1 MTSLGTAF
9 VTVKPDLSGVS
20 KGIDAK
26 FRKVG
31 DQAGGDFAKGFKAH
45 PGLLSLGKIAAGSA
59 LAGIGAFAVVAKG
72 AVAAATESE
81 KVGKQT
87 NAVLKSTGT
96 VAGVTAKHVG
106 DLATAISQKTGV
118 DDEAIQSSEN
128 LLLTFTNV
136 RNQVGKGNDVFDR
149 ATKTITDMSVALG
162 QDGKS
167 SAIQL
172 GKALNDP
179 VKGVS
184 ALARVGVSFTAQQKD
199 QIKTLVKSGKT
210 LDAQKIIL
218 REINKEFGGSAAAQ
232 AQPLDKLKVA
242 VGNLQEALGGALKPA
257 VDGVATSLNGFA
269 VKALPTAQRAADD
282 VAAVFKRTD
291 ISFGE
296 KLKLSTEDV
305 HRDLQPTI
313 DALELE
319 FKNAHV
325 GDKIGQAI
333 EAGVPKIV
341 DAAAAA
347 APHAAGAFVNAFK
360 NAGPWGKLLTVAFL
374 AQKLGAFSAAGNA
387 ASGLFVRG
395 ISKAIGGPLA
405 NVLRRNGETAA
416 ANAAEG
422 FASHIGT
429 SVQARGG
436 RITSPFRTRGAL
448 AGRAFGAA
456 LSAGALA
463 ATVGLGVLL
472 AARINQAFSDA
483 LEGLGILKRPAAKNG
498 PTANGMSTVP
508 GQGSQHLQGTL
519 KKLAKRL
526 GLPFATGGLVPGT
539 GFGDTV
545 SARLT
550 PGEFVMRKP
559 AVQAIGVD
567 VLARMNGTATIAT
580 RPAPQRFASGGPVFG
595 TAPPVTFGL
604 TQEFY
609 GEDPELVARKSARYA
624 IAELTAELERRR

>member
-20 KGIDAK
+20 KGVDAK

-31 DQAGGDFAKGFKAH
+31 DQAGGDFAKGFKSH

-87 NAVLKSTGT
+87 NAVLRSTGQ

-136 RNQVGKGNDVFDR
+136 RNQVGAGNDVFDR

-333 EAGVPKIV
+333 EAGVPQIV

-347 APHAAGAFVNAFK
+347 APHAASAFVNAFK

-422 FASHIGT
+422 FASHIKT
-429 SVQARGG
+429 SVDARGG
-436 RITSPFRTRGAL
+436 RITAPFRTRGRL

-456 LSAGALA
+456 VSAGALA
-463 ATVGLGVLL
+463 ATVGLGVIL
-472 AARINQAFSDA
+472 ASQINKAFTDA
-483 LEGLGILKRPAAKNG
+483 LEGIGIKRPKKNG

-508 GQGSQHLQGTL
+508 GQGSQDLQHTIT
-519 KKLAKRL
+519 
-526 GLPFATGGLVPGT
+526 GLFNKIIHRADGGIVPGT
-539 GFGDTV
+539 G
-545 SARLT
+545 SADNRLIFAT

-559 AVQAIGVD
+559 AVEAIGVD
-567 VLARMNGTATIAT
+567 VLARMNGTATVAT
-580 RPAPQRFASGGPVFG
+580 RPAPQHFGGGGPVLG
-595 TAPPVTFGL
+595 AAPTVSL
-604 TQEFY
+604 TQHIHTQ
-609 GEDPELVARKSARYA
+609 DPELAARKAGRYA
-624 IAELTAELERRR
+624 VGELTAALGRRP